1 MCVLILFSVKLF
13 YLFKAAI
20 PHIIFFYNI
29 YTAHAL
35 NGALKEGQL
44 DLKSGRFGRWK
55 IHVYKLFMTI
65 ICLISKFSE
74 I

>member
-13 YLFKAAI
+13 YLFKTAI

-44 DLKSGRFGRWK
+44 DLKSGRFGR
-55 IHVYKLFMTI
+55 
-65 ICLISKFSE
+65 
-74 I
+74 